1 MYQGFS
7 AFFNSQNATRF
18 YAILCYLRLFKR
30 KNASQMQVKIFQKS
44 GFIVVNLFIDKVL
57 ILMYNLIVIFSVRF
71 ALPRSS

>member
-1 MYQGFS
+1 
-7 AFFNSQNATRF
+7 
-18 YAILCYLRLFKR
+18 
-30 KNASQMQVKIFQKS
+30 MQVKIFQKS